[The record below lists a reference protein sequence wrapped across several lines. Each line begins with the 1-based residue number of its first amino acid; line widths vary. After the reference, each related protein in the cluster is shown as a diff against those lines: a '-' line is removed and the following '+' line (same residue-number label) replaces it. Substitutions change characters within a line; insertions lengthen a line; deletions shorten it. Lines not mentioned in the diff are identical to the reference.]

1 MHILDTDTLS
11 QLQRGNENVKNRL
24 ANAKDYEF
32 GITII
37 TKAEILRGRIEF
49 LLKAENSETLE
60 RAQRLLTESEN
71 LLAQL
76 LTVNFDK
83 NSFAKFDEFRQNRK
97 YRKIGRADMLIAS
110 ICLANRAVLVT
121 RNVKHFKQF
130 PNLEVENWVD

>member
-11 QLQRGNENVKNRL
+11 LFQRGNENVKIRL
-24 ANAKDYEF
+24 ATAKDYEF

-37 TKAEILRGRIEF
+37 TKAEILRGRYEF
-49 LLKAENSETLE
+49 LLKAENSDNLAK
-60 RAQRLLTESEN
+60 AQKWLAESEN
-71 LLAQL
+71 LLAQIPIVYFDL
-76 LTVNFDK
+76 ESLKNFDELK
-83 NSFAKFDEFRQNRK
+83 QNSK

-121 RNVKHFKQF
+121 RNVKHFNQF